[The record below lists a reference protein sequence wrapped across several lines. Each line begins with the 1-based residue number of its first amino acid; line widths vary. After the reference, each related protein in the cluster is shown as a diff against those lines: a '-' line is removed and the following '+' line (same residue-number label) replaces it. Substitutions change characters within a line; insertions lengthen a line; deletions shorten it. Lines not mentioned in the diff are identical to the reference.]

1 MKIAIVDDYQNVAS
15 SLADWDSLVAE
26 VVVFTKAFAD
36 EAAHPADG
44 VEDRAQAVDR
54 SKSNKLKSDIR
65 AGNPF
70 TGKETA

>member
-15 SLADWDSLVAE
+15 SLADWDSLAAE
-26 VVVFTKAFAD
+26 VVVFTRVS
-36 EAAHPADG
+36 HPADG

-65 AGNPF
+65 TGNPF